1 MRLRAVTSPPQ
12 IYRKVDNIMTKR
24 TVKDGKHICA
34 GFEVETENGGIVR
47 IWAGENNAACT
58 IYKRVPHGY
67 SSRMGITLDA
77 FRAGYNRGI
86 YVVK

>member
-1 MRLRAVTSPPQ
+1 
-12 IYRKVDNIMTKR
+12 MTKR
-24 TVKDGKHICA
+24 IVKDGKHICA

-47 IWAGENNAACT
+47 IWGGSGAMCT

-67 SSRMGITLDA
+67 SNYMGIALDA
-77 FRAGYNRGI
+77 FRAGYNRGV

>member
-1 MRLRAVTSPPQ
+1 MS
-12 IYRKVDNIMTKR
+12 KR
-24 TVKDGKHICA
+24 IVKDGKHVCA

-77 FRAGYNRGI
+77 FRTGYNRGI
-86 YVVK
+86 YLVK

>member
-1 MRLRAVTSPPQ
+1 
-12 IYRKVDNIMTKR
+12 MTKR

-34 GFEVETENGGIVR
+34 GFTVETENGAIVR

-67 SSRMGITLDA
+67 SNHMGITLDA
-77 FRAGYNRGI
+77 FRVGFKRGI